1 MRKQLFFIPLIALLA
16 MSCDDRFDFLED
28 LNRNP
33 SITIIKNGN
42 DVSSL
47 NDSLKTSLKTGQEFY
62 EINVIVSDP
71 ELLLGALSYQ
81 VVEGNGT
88 MFQNGSEVTTM
99 QYDEDG
105 RAEFSY
111 KPSTNGINRIK
122 LIITDNLG
130 NKGEATINLLV
141 FNNIRPVAV
150 RALTRIGVSNPFEYD
165 LDASASYDPDKNV
178 GGGVDFY
185 EWDINGTKFLSPNA
199 VSRFIFPQ
207 AGTYEIKLRVRD
219 NDGEF
224 SEVVGG
230 PLTLNN

>member
-1 MRKQLFFIPLIALLA
+1 MRKQLLFIPLIALLA

-185 EWDINGTKFLSPNA
+185 EWDINGTKFLSTNA

>member
-33 SITIIKNGN
+33 SIMIIKNGN

>member
-1 MRKQLFFIPLIALLA
+1 MRKQLLFIPLIALLA

-47 NDSLKTSLKTGQEFY
+47 SDSLKTSLKNGQEFY

-71 ELLLGALSYQ
+71 ELLLGVLSYQ

-105 RAEFSY
+105 RAGFSY

>member
-185 EWDINGTKFLSPNA
+185 EWDINGTKFLSTNA

>member
-33 SITIIKNGN
+33 SIMIIKNGN

-185 EWDINGTKFLSPNA
+185 EWDINGTKFLSTNA